1 MIFLRSKNKRIAH
14 YKHLLG
20 LALGLASLMVTQAQA
35 SDAYTRPPLSFESHQ
50 DQINAEIKVPLGAFV
65 ANIGNPI
72 APLTVRSLALPEGEV
87 DVYYA
92 TPLEISGGSP
102 PYTISVI
109 KGSLPQGLNLDNNGM
124 ISGMPSQAKNTS
136 FIVRVT
142 DQVDTSIS
150 KKLEIK
156 ILKAL
161 EVTTRRLKSGKVG
174 KKYSD
179 FLKATGGKKPFT
191 WLLVIGSLAKGL
203 SYHSSTGEI
212 TGVPKA
218 PGSFNLT
225 FQVTDPLGGTSRKDF
240 ALVID

>member
-1 MIFLRSKNKRIAH
+1 MTCPWIRN
-14 YKHLLG
+14 KHLAG
-20 LALGLASLMVTQAQA
+20 LALGLASLIPIPQAEVKI
-35 SDAYTRPPLSFESHQ
+35 LL
-50 DQINAEIKVPLGAFV
+50 NAFAVSA
-65 ANIGNPI
+65 ANSV
-72 APLTVRSLALPEGEV
+72 APLTIRSFVLAEGEV
-87 DVYYA
+87 NVFFA
-92 TPLEISGGSP
+92 SPLEISGGSL
-102 PYTISVI
+102 PYVFNII
-109 KGSLPQGLNLDNNGM
+109 KGSLPPGLNLDNNGM
-124 ISGMPSQAKNTS
+124 ISGTPSQAKNTS

-142 DQVDTSIS
+142 DQVGTSVS

-179 FLKATGGKKPFT
+179 LLKAAGGEKPFI
-191 WLLVIGSLAKGL
+191 WSLVIGSLPKGL
-203 SYHSSTGEI
+203 GYGSSTGEI

-240 ALVID
+240 VLVID